1 MTLTCSVQMQDRDWQ
16 LASVHRN
23 SALTI
28 IELMAAVLM
37 ISLFVA
43 LANISLFG
51 FMRRHTFKFQA
62 QELVSTMQRAVN
74 AAGESNRRYSVIIN
88 VAEQSYTLRQI
99 TTPEL
104 YEEPTEEEIILTN
117 SLNDNCR
124 LEYIQFD
131 DWSGTDEDI
140 FRVHFIA
147 GHAGWQYGGS
157 IVLLDEDDKPYSIIV
172 NRMNRVIK
180 LEKGEIMPLEPR
192 SKDEVPF

>member
-1 MTLTCSVQMQDRDWQ
+1 MTLTCSVQMQNSDLG

-28 IELMAAVLM
+28 VELMAAVLM
-37 ISLFVA
+37 VSLFVA

-51 FMRRHTFKFQA
+51 FMRRYTFKFQA
-62 QELVSTMQRAVN
+62 RELVSTMQRAVN
-74 AAGESNRRYSVIIN
+74 AASESNRRYSVIIN

-99 TTPEL
+99 TTLEL
-104 YEEPTEEEIILTN
+104 YEEPMEEEIILTN
-117 SLNDNCR
+117 FLNDNCR

-157 IVLLDEDDKPYSIIV
+157 IVLLDEDDEPYSIIV

-192 SKDEVPF
+192 SKDEVPY